1 MTCREFADFIMDY
14 LSGELPAA
22 TRAEFET
29 HLGSCTNCQ
38 HYLTSYR
45 ETISLGQRAFEDDDA
60 SVPLQIPAEL
70 VAAILAARPRN

>member
-1 MTCREFADFIMDY
+1 MDY

-22 TRAEFET
+22 SRADFET
-29 HLGSCTNCQ
+29 HLSICTNCQ

-45 ETISLGQRAFEDDDA
+45 ETISLGRRAFDDDDA
-60 SVPLQIPAEL
+60 SVPPQVPADL